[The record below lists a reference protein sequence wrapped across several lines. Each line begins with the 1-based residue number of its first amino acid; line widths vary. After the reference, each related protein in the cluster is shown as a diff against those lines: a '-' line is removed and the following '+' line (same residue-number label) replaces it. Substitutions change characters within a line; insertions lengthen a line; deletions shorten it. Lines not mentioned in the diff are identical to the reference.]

1 MARLL
6 RVEYAGAC
14 YHVINRG
21 NYRQELFV
29 EDGAAA
35 AFEQV
40 LGEAAVRF
48 GWKLHAYVVMRNHFH
63 LAVELGEPNLS
74 VGMKW
79 LQGTWARRFN
89 GYRKIVGRPFQGRYK
104 ALVVERG
111 HALAQVCHYIHLNP
125 VRAGVVDASAVA
137 TYRWSSL
144 RLFADKRARPSWLV
158 PDTVLFE
165 AGELQDTRAGWSL
178 YGDYLRLRASE
189 DPKETELS
197 AQRLSRGWCLGSKA
211 FRDEA
216 KQALEARGIG
226 LDLARYSGL
235 APQEIEVEK
244 AAAWEERLA
253 ALARAAKIDVGSL
266 PPRKSAREKV
276 LLAAAMKQMTS
287 VSNGWL
293 GERLQIG
300 KPATVSQFVR
310 RWSEDPKQKRQLQE
324 LVSRVK
330 T

>member
-21 NYRQELFV
+21 NYRQDLFV
-29 EDGAAA
+29 EEGAAN

-48 GWKLHAYVVMRNHFH
+48 GWKLHAYVIMRNHFH

-89 GYRKIVGRPFQGRYK
+89 GFRKIVGRPFQGRYK
-104 ALVVERG
+104 ALLVEPG
-111 HALAQVCHYIHLNP
+111 HAFAQVCHYIHLNP
-125 VRAGVVDASAVA
+125 VRAGVVEPGAVE
-137 TYRWSSL
+137 TYRWGSL
-144 RLFADKRARPSWLV
+144 SRFLDKRGRPSWLEAQ
-158 PDTVLFE
+158 TVLSD
-165 AGELQDTRAGWSL
+165 AGELQDARAGWSL
-178 YGDYLRLRASE
+178 YHDYLRLRASE
-189 DPKETELS
+189 DPKETELI
-197 AQRLSRGWCLGSKA
+197 AQRMSRGWCVGSKA
-211 FRDEA
+211 FREEA
-216 KQALEARGIG
+216 KQALEAKGIG

-235 APQEIEVEK
+235 GPEEIAAEK
-244 AAAWEERLA
+244 VAGWEDRLA
-253 ALARAAKIDVGSL
+253 ALARAAKIDLGSL

-276 LLAAAMKQMTS
+276 LLAAAMKQITS

-310 RWSEDPKQKRQLQE
+310 RWSEDPKRKRQLQE